1 MKDVY
6 AWIPWF
12 DELCGKIA
20 ESGESELARRAREVR
35 WKVDGN
41 DSPLLRYGDANID
54 PFSFLYTLAT
64 GCKHPKGRR
73 RLCASVGEVFGL
85 AAEVPVEVEDAFIFL
100 ITTQAKRNLSSRSGI
115 GGVLSAT

>member
-12 DELCGKIA
+12 DELCGKIT
-20 ESGESELARRAREVR
+20 EGGESELARRAREVR

-41 DSPLLRYGDANID
+41 DSPLLRYGDVNID

-64 GCKHPKGRR
+64 GCKYPEGRR
-73 RLCASVGEVFGL
+73 RLCDSVGRVFEL
-85 AAEVPVEVEDAFIFL
+85 ATEMPVEVEEAFIFPW
-100 ITTQAKRNLSSRSGI
+100 AFP
-115 GGVLSAT
+115 